1 MTFIIFDNHKFIKDN
16 TTGYYHAHYGNTT
29 KLLHRVVWEHF
40 NGTIPEYYHVHHI
53 DKNKDNNNI
62 SNLELIE
69 CHAHLSEHG
78 KLNFEANRSKYLKH
92 LDAIRE
98 KAKAWHCS
106 LEGKE
111 WHSKHAK
118 LVAEGI
124 PYVTNICEECGAEY
138 KVKAPYSKRSRFCSG
153 RCKTANR
160 KKIWYR

>member
-53 DKNKDNNNI
+53 DKNKDNNDI

-78 KLNFEANRSKYLKH
+78 KLNFEAKYGEDSYTATYKIEGSPNTGYISLNRHEANVYFDLPH
-92 LDAIRE
+92 QR
-98 KAKAWHCS
+98 
-106 LEGKE
+106 G
-111 WHSKHAK
+111 
-118 LVAEGI
+118 
-124 PYVTNICEECGAEY
+124 N
-138 KVKAPYSKRSRFCSG
+138 KVIYNGSF
-153 RCKTANR
+153 NR
-160 KKIWYR
+160 VFE